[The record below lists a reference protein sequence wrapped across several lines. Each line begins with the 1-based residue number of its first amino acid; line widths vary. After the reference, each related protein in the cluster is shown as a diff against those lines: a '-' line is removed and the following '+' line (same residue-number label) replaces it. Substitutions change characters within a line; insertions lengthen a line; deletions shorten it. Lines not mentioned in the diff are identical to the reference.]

1 MQTHPDILGVG
12 VQSSLVRHGLALGAS
27 VLLAA
32 SAAGAA
38 AACRIDAPT
47 RLIERFVPADCER
60 CWSGATPL
68 KRHADALV
76 IDWITPAGDDAAMA
90 SAALAEAAARAGPMP
105 AGQSGL
111 RENRLH
117 PSESP
122 RLRIVD
128 GPAWNGYIGLRLLVT
143 RHEGVPHDA
152 VAYAALVEHVPAGT
166 EGSPIERNLVRAVVG
181 PLGLDELRGLSKI
194 EHLRAVAVPAGS
206 RADRL
211 ASVAWIEAADGRVMV
226 AAHSPPPECR

>member
-1 MQTHPDILGVG
+1 MCIRD
-12 VQSSLVRHGLALGAS
+12 R
-27 VLLAA
+27 
-32 SAAGAA
+32 
-38 AACRIDAPT
+38 
-47 RLIERFVPADCER
+47 
-60 CWSGATPL
+60 
-68 KRHADALV
+68 
-76 IDWITPAGDDAAMA
+76 
-90 SAALAEAAARAGPMP
+90 AAARAGAMP

-111 RENRLH
+111 RESRLH

-128 GPAWNGYIGLRLLVT
+128 GPAWNGYIGLRLVVT
-143 RHEGVPHDA
+143 RHSGVAPGA
-152 VAYAALVEHVPAGT
+152 VAYAALVERVPAGN